1 MRLETSMSLT
11 EQLRSDLDTLQ
22 RLRVY
27 FAHQSVGS
35 NILDGLASL
44 AREAGIALRVDPP
57 DQYTNAPGIWQGM
70 AGRNGHPESKIQ
82 YFTDAMASL
91 EARLPHVALMKFCY
105 VDFSPS
111 TNSETLFN
119 SYQDAI
125 TSLQRRYPTVRFVP
139 VTVPLTTR
147 PSSLK
152 DTVKRFLGRTVR
164 KDEANARRAVFND
177 RLREAYK
184 SRPLFDLARIESTR
198 PDGSLESFKSRDG
211 TAAAALFPGYTTDGG
226 HLNELGRQL
235 AATEFARVVASA
247 AR

>member
-1 MRLETSMSLT
+1 MSLT
-11 EQLRSDLDTLQ
+11 EQLRSDLNTLQ

-44 AREAGIALRVDPP
+44 AHEAGIALHVDPP
-57 DQYTNAPGIWQGM
+57 NQHTNAPGIWQGM

-82 YFTDAMASL
+82 YFIDAMASL

-111 TNSETLFN
+111 TNSETLFK

-125 TSLQRRYPTVRFVP
+125 TSLQRRYPTVTFVP

-147 PSSLK
+147 PGGLK

-177 RLREAYK
+177 RLREAVQE
-184 SRPLFDLARIESTR
+184 P
-198 PDGSLESFKSRDG
+198 
-211 TAAAALFPGYTTDGG
+211 
-226 HLNELGRQL
+226 
-235 AATEFARVVASA
+235 SA
-247 AR
+247 FRSGAD